1 LPELF
6 LILIFKSF
14 QLRLVIFTGFLVFGL
29 SFSATGK
36 FAVGKG
42 HVFDA
47 SEYSI
52 VIFKDIKGGTVGLF
66 CLCMEIPHL

>member
-1 LPELF
+1 M
-6 LILIFKSF
+6 LIFNFF
-14 QLRLVIFTGFLVFGL
+14 QLRLIIFTRFLVFGL

-47 SEYSI
+47 SEHSV

-66 CLCMEIPHL
+66 GLCVEIPHL